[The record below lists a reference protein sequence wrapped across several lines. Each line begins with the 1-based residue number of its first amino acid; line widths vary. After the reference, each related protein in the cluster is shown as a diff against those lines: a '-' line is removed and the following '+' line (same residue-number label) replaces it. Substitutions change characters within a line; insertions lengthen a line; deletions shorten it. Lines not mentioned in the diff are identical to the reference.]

1 MQSVAMASR
10 IHEMC
15 AAAASLDAACSN
27 AMSLQVKGRLDLA
40 EQLYRAILQAEPK
53 HAAANYCI
61 GMLHVQIRRP
71 ADGLP
76 YLRVALEA
84 NPQLPDYWLGYLEA
98 LLLSGRILE
107 AKATLALARQHGLD
121 APAAVDFVKRLEG
134 ATPARAARRREARLA
149 GTQERALLA
158 VLKQGDVV
166 AARVRARS
174 MTERFPERGLAW
186 KVLGALLW
194 ANGSTAEAL
203 DAMQTSVRLT
213 PEDAEAHS
221 NLGLT
226 FAKLQRFDEAEASLL
241 KALDIDPLFATAHY
255 RLGMTYSMQ
264 ARLPEA
270 EASLRRGISLRAGYA
285 AGDDELNYSNLL
297 FILSHNAAL
306 DADELFAEHCRFG
319 EFFESPQRASWPR
332 HANSRDP
339 DRRLKVGLV
348 SGDLRE
354 HAVASFIEPLL
365 AQLQN
370 HSGLELHA
378 YHNSAAE
385 DQVSQRL
392 RGLVRGWHSVC
403 GLSDAALAN
412 KILGDGIDILIDLSG
427 HTGLNRLPAF
437 ARKPAPIQASW
448 IGYPGT
454 TGLCAMDYYLA
465 DRHLLPPGEFDR
477 YFTEKLVYLPG
488 NVPFQPY
495 DQAPPVNELPALAS
509 GLLTFGSFNRPDKIN
524 GSTIQLWSRLLCELP
539 NARMVLG
546 GIPRKSQHDE
556 FVARFAAH
564 GIARERLTF
573 HPPYDMRSY
582 LELHHQV
589 DLCLDTSP
597 YNGGTTTFHAL
608 WMGVP
613 TMTLA
618 GPTPAARSG
627 AAILAPLGLHEFI
640 ATTAAEFVQ
649 MSLHWANHLSA
660 LAQVRAGTRER
671 LQRSPGR
678 QANVIAAA
686 LDGALR
692 HMWRRWCSDQP
703 AVSFQTTGAG
713 VLG

>member
-1 MQSVAMASR
+1 
-10 IHEMC
+10 
-15 AAAASLDAACSN
+15 
-27 AMSLQVKGRLDLA
+27 MSLQLSGRLDLA

-53 HAAANYCI
+53 HSAANYCI

-76 YLRVALEA
+76 FLRVALTA
-84 NPQLPDYWLGYLEA
+84 NPEVPDYWLGYLEA

-107 AKATLALARQHGLD
+107 AKTTLARARQQGLD
-121 APAAVDFVKRLEG
+121 APAAAAFAKRLDS
-134 ATPARAARRREARLA
+134 AAPARSARRRESRLA
-149 GTQERALLA
+149 ETQERALLA
-158 VLKQGDVV
+158 TLKQGDLT
-166 AARVRARS
+166 AARAEAES
-174 MTERFPERGLAW
+174 LTERFPERGLPW

-194 ANGSTAEAL
+194 ADGWTAEAL
-203 DAMQTSVRLT
+203 DAMQTSVRLS
-213 PEDAEAHS
+213 PKDAEAHS
-221 NLGLT
+221 NLGLSL
-226 FAKLQRFDEAEASLL
+226 AKLQRFDEAEASLG
-241 KALDIDPLFATAHY
+241 KALALDPHFATAHY

-270 EASLRRGISLRAGYA
+270 EASLRRGISCRSSYA
-285 AGDDELNYSNLL
+285 AGDDELNHSNLL

-306 DADELFAEHCRFG
+306 DADALFAEHCRFG
-319 EFFESPQRASWPR
+319 EFFESPLRASWPR
-332 HANSRDP
+332 HANGRDP
-339 DRRLKVGLV
+339 DRRLKIGLV

-365 AQLQN
+365 AQLRN
-370 HSGLELHA
+370 HSALELHA

-385 DQVSQRL
+385 DHVSRRL
-392 RGLVRGWHSVC
+392 RGLVRSWHPVC
-403 GLSDAALAN
+403 TLSDAALTN
-412 KILGDGIDILIDLSG
+412 KIMDDGIDILIDLSG

-437 ARKPAPIQASW
+437 MRKPAPIQASW

-454 TGLCAMDYYLA
+454 TGLRAMDYYLA
-465 DRHLLPPGEFDR
+465 DRHLLPPGEFER

-488 NVPFQPY
+488 NVPFQPH
-495 DQAPPVNELPALAS
+495 DSAPPVNELPALAS

-524 GSTIQLWSRLLCELP
+524 GATIQLWSRLLCELP
-539 NARMVLG
+539 NTRMLLG
-546 GIPRKSQHDE
+546 GIPRKSQHGE
-556 FVARFAAH
+556 LAAQFAAH

-618 GPTPAARSG
+618 GPTPASRSG
-627 AAILAPLGLHEFI
+627 AAILAPIGLHEFI
-640 ATTAAEFVQ
+640 ATSAAEFVQ

-671 LQRSPGR
+671 LQCSPGR
-678 QANVIAAA
+678 QADVIAAA
-686 LDGALR
+686 LDAALR
-692 HMWRRWCSDQP
+692 HMWRRWCAGQP
-703 AVSFQTTGAG
+703 PASFQTTGAG